1 MRYRAAILAAL
12 VLAERSA
19 TAQDAPLPS
28 SSLDVRDARGD
39 WRPLWSSAAA
49 PVVWRSAPLAESMA
63 WKKGASGVEWGELQ
77 LKGSGEAWRTRLVV
91 ARVDPARVRLALDT
105 AFTPKREAAWT
116 LARAPRQAVL
126 AINAGQFQATMPWG
140 WVAIDGRRWLPPQY
154 GPLSAALVQDSTGAL
169 RWIRGENVARVAAI
183 PGVRWAFQSYPAVLT
198 ADSVLAPLRVSGAGV
213 DVGHR
218 DARAGICLTRDDKL
232 LIAITRFDAAGSALH
247 FVPFGLTV
255 PEMAA
260 VLGSLGCRDAML
272 LDGGIS
278 ARLRV
283 RDSSGV
289 AHDWEGLRSVPLGL
303 IALPR

>member
-1 MRYRAAILAAL
+1 MHWRAAL
-12 VLAERSA
+12 VAALVSA
-19 TAQDAPLPS
+19 GRPVTAQDAPLPS
-28 SSLDVRDARGD
+28 STLDVRDARGV

-49 PVVWRSAPLAESMA
+49 PVVWRSAPLTELMS

-91 ARVDPARVRLALDT
+91 ARVDPSRVRLALDT
-105 AFTPKREAAWT
+105 AFSPRREAAWT
-116 LARAPRQAVL
+116 LSRAPSRAVL

-140 WVAIDGRRWLPPQY
+140 WVALDGRRWLAPQH
-154 GPLSAALVQDSTGAL
+154 GPLSAALVQDSSGAL
-169 RWIRGENVARVAAI
+169 RWVRGEDVTRIASER
-183 PGVRWAFQSYPAVLT
+183 GVSWAFQSYPAVLA
-198 ADSVLAPLRVSGAGV
+198 ADSVLAPIRVSGAGV
-213 DVGHR
+213 DVSHR
-218 DARAGICLTRDDKL
+218 DARAGVCLTRDGHL
-232 LIAITRFDAAGSALH
+232 LLAITRFDAVGSVLH

-283 RDSSGV
+283 RDAMGS

-303 IALPR
+303 VALPK